1 MKWKNEADME
11 LLIKALLS
19 LETRQECVA
28 FLEDVMTIKET
39 EAISQRLRVA
49 QMLSEQVVYNRI
61 VESTGAS
68 TATITRVNRCLQ
80 YGAGGYKTVLDRL
93 DKAKKDGI

>member
-1 MKWKNEADME
+1 MKEKKSEDME
-11 LLIKALLS
+11 LLVNALLT
-19 LETRQECVA
+19 LETKEECVA

-80 YGAGGYKTVLDRL
+80 YGAGGYRTVLDRL
-93 DKAKKDGI
+93 ETGKKEGN